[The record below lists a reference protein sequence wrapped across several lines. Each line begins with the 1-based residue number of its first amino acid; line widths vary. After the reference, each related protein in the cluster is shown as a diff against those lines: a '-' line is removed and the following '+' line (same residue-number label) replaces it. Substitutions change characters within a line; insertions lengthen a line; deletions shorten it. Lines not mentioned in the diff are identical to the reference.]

1 MSSPLL
7 SPRGHPMLSFHTPC
21 PDLPALQ
28 QPGGASGAA
37 AMEGQLSSG
46 AKEQGVKGL
55 QFPLPHPPQG
65 TWPSSFLSSGWGCSC
80 PLWGPQEPEPLW
92 NKQMHSTNPGKT
104 KKSIC
109 FILGPGSSNVN
120 LKKRCNRGGSRR
132 GSVPTVPA
140 PLGLGAERAVRRR
153 LSQRPRAVEVR
164 SA

>member
-1 MSSPLL
+1 
-7 SPRGHPMLSFHTPC
+7 MLSFHTPC

-55 QFPLPHPPQG
+55 QFPLPHPTPG
-65 TWPSSFLSSGWGCSC
+65 YLAKFL
-80 PLWGPQEPEPLW
+80 PLLRLGVLLPTLGSPRW
-92 NKQMHSTNPGKT
+92 NKQMHSTNPGET

-109 FILGPGSSNVN
+109 FILGPGNSNVN
-120 LKKRCNRGGSRR
+120 LKKRCNRGGRP
-132 GSVPTVPA
+132 GGWVPTTVPA
-140 PLGLGAERAVRRR
+140 PLALGAERAVRRR